1 MAETLTDKDLAAL
14 LAYNPGF
21 TPTTSGSGNLNLLQD
36 IYSMAGDPVLAYQQG
51 LITPQLL
58 LQMIS
63 DQTKSTVYSFEDT
76 DYQSIENR
84 AMSVGG
90 GAGDEVLLSAFAQIR
105 EGMSLGGV
113 QRWLLQEWGKDGL
126 KKEEEKVIDA
136 LLGTNGELAKYE
148 ERWLNSQNASA
159 REKAGELTFDSK
171 TGNYIGQMDDDSA
184 RDVLKSFGFSGLL
197 AQPAFWKS
205 IPDDTYIQKALADEV
220 AASSKYDVYQDLSRK
235 LLGSSTSAAQSAY
248 TDFLSQAKPDRRS
261 AVVRGGERGPTTLRT
276 RADILANE
284 DGRIPI
290 RSRADVL
297 SEQQGNQDGKV
308 TIDYGRNRS
317 ATVRSG
323 GGAGGQK
330 DNSNAGIISR
340 LTPQEQD
347 YWAKLAASY
356 AGRAVQTEG
365 QGKVSSAKAE
375 VDKLIE
381 SSQENRRLAEEN
393 AFNPALALL
402 AKAPLYAASLSTPA
416 AKPAKAKPRTLSDQ
430 EIETMASMIAGG
442 FAG

>member
-1 MAETLTDKDLAAL
+1 MDETLNDKDLAAL

-63 DQTKSTVYSFEDT
+63 DQTKSTVYSLEDT
-76 DYQSIENR
+76 DFKSIEDR
-84 AMSVGG
+84 ANAVE
-90 GAGDEVLLSAFAQIR
+90 DEVLQSAFARIR

-113 QRWLLQEWGKDGL
+113 QRWLLQEWSKGGL
-126 KKEEEKVIDA
+126 TKQEEKTIDI
-136 LLGTNGELAKYE
+136 LLGPDGELAQYE
-148 ERWLNSQNASA
+148 KRWLNSMDADA
-159 REKAGELTFDSK
+159 RERAGELTFNEK
-171 TGNYIGQMDDDSA
+171 TGEYIGQMDDDSA

-205 IPDDTYIQKALADEV
+205 IPDDTYIQKALADEA
-220 AASSKYDVYQDLSRK
+220 AASSKYDVYKDLLQRPI
-235 LLGSSTSAAQSAY
+235 TAAQSAY
-248 TDFLSQAKPDRRS
+248 ADFLSQAKPGGRS

-356 AGRAVQTEG
+356 AGRGVQTEG